1 MRSLSTSALGQ
12 PSETKET
19 RGASLAGAGG
29 SEGTFCMAKACHGAR
44 AMAIAPGADRN
55 VNSAKLEPGGTRAGN
70 LELGLGINEF

>member
-29 SEGTFCMAKACHGAR
+29 SAGAFCMGEGLPWRAR
-44 AMAIAPGADRN
+44 RGNRPDEDRN
-55 VNSAKLEPGGTRAGN
+55 VNSAE
-70 LELGLGINEF
+70 LELGQTRAVRGD